1 MYIYNAKIHTMS
13 GQTLENGY
21 IRIEN
26 GKIAELSTA
35 KLNFVEHDFDCK
47 GADLYPGFIDSHTH
61 LGMIEDGLG
70 FEGDD
75 SNEETDPITPHLR
88 AIDAIN
94 PMDDC
99 FKEAVLAGITTV
111 VTGPGSANPISG
123 ELVAIKTHGRRIDD
137 MLIGTIGMKF
147 ALGENPKTVYND
159 KNVTPVTRMATAALI
174 REAIFKAKKYDQDIK
189 EAENDSELD
198 PPDFDIKCEALL
210 PLVRKEVK
218 AHFHCHRADDIFT
231 AIRIAKEFDIDFI
244 LIHATEG
251 HLVADI
257 LGREGVSAVVGPII
271 CDRSKP
277 EMKQLSTAN
286 PLSMWKNG
294 VEISLCTDHP
304 VIPVQYLPMSAAVAV
319 KAGLPFDE
327 AMKSITI
334 NAAKI
339 VGISDRVGSIEVG
352 KDADFA
358 LFDGNPLE
366 IMSQAVMVMINGE
379 IVVNNISK
387 ENSDA

>member
-35 KLNFVEHDFDCK
+35 KLTFVESDFDCK

-123 ELVAIKTHGRRIDD
+123 ELVAIKTYGRRIDD

-189 EAENDSELD
+189 EAESDSELD

-352 KDADFA
+352 KDADFV

>member
-35 KLNFVEHDFDCK
+35 KLAFVESDFDCK

-210 PLVRKEVK
+210 PLARKEVK